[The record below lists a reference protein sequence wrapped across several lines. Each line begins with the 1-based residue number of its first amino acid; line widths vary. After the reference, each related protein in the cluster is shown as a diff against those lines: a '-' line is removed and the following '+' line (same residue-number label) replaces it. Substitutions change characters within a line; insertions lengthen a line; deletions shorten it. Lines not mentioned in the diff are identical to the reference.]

1 MAGAFDGALAAGQ
14 ADGLVDVGEIVRHG
28 DRAGR
33 ADLLTDSAA
42 DAADLTHPPRV
53 LAGIFVGALD
63 GDGVRAF
70 VDADELTRAFA
81 HAFAAG
87 DALVLVDLGHAVFIQ
102 GDGLEFAYVHAQL
115 AADAAVLALCRG
127 AAAAIA
133 GDKGRLIGEAFFDSH
148 LTFPSFHTACWQAGA
163 LCGAHRHSGNRRRQ
177 WRARWGSM

>member
-33 ADLLTDSAA
+33 ADLLTDAAA

-53 LAGIFVGALD
+53 LAGVFVGALD

-87 DALVLVDLGHAVFIQ
+87 DALVLVDSATPYSFRAMASNLHTFTHSSQPTQPYWHSAVARQ
-102 GDGLEFAYVHAQL
+102 PPLQATK
-115 AADAAVLALCRG
+115 AAL
-127 AAAAIA
+127 
-133 GDKGRLIGEAFFDSH
+133 
-148 LTFPSFHTACWQAGA
+148 
-163 LCGAHRHSGNRRRQ
+163 
-177 WRARWGSM
+177 